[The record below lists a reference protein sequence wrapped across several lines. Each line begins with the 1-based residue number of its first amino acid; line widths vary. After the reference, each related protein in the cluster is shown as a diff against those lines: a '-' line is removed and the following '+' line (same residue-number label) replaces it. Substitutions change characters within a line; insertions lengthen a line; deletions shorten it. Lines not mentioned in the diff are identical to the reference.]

1 MAIIQHSN
9 NQDIY
14 FLVSLHEFNVKRF
27 FYERK
32 HKTWKMKQC
41 LNGQLS
47 QY

>member
-27 FYERK
+27 FMRGSIK
-32 HKTWKMKQC
+32 HGK
-41 LNGQLS
+41 
-47 QY
+47 